1 MTFCQNSFIIEE
13 MLYEAVKKTA
23 LSSNSV
29 YIPAI
34 PHKERLATLYGIAY
48 HILWKGI
55 SKPITNKSVRRKKVE
70 NFYGTKTSNIRHA
83 FNVTTKADIAGE
95 NTGSLPVYSPVS
107 HKVTDGRNPTGSA
120 VCLFSGRRRLQRF
133 RTAFSGIFPAGN
145 RGCRRDL
152 VFL

>member
-13 MLYEAVKKTA
+13 MLYEAVKETA

-34 PHKERLATLYGIAY
+34 PHKEHLATLYGIAY

-70 NFYGTKTSNIRHA
+70 NFYGTKTSNVRHA
-83 FNVTTKADIAGE
+83 FNITTKADIAGE
-95 NTGSLPVYSPVS
+95 NTGGLPVYSPVS

-120 VCLFSGRRRLQRF
+120 VCLFSGRRRLLLCFAINQ
-133 RTAFSGIFPAGN
+133 T
-145 RGCRRDL
+145 L
-152 VFL
+152 L